1 MKNANRCSLH
11 RWPILVI
18 ALLLLVS
25 ALPATAKSR
34 EKILTET
41 LRTYAATIR
50 WGSIEQAESFVDPAY
65 RATHPL
71 TAIELE
77 RFKQVRITYYND
89 TAPVPVNDYEVRQ
102 SVEIG
107 LVNIH
112 TQEARSIIDR
122 QVWKYDKKAKVWLLS
137 SGLPDITQKN

>member
-1 MKNANRCSLH
+1 MIANRCSRH
-11 RWPILVI
+11 RQSIALI
-18 ALLLLVS
+18 ALLLLLS
-25 ALPATAKSR
+25 ALPALAKSR
-34 EKILTET
+34 EKILTDT

-65 RATHPL
+65 RAAHPL
-71 TAIELE
+71 TATELE

-89 TAPVPVNDYEVRQ
+89 TAPVPVNDFEVRQ

-107 LVNIH
+107 LVNVH

-122 QVWKYDKKAKVWLLS
+122 QVWKYDKKGKVWLLS
-137 SGLPDITQKN
+137 SGLPDITRKD